1 MIDDPPLPNTLSGV
15 GPADRQPTSKLNSD
29 VWLLIDATLTF
40 LLNSLSGLD
49 WPLTRSLATSPD
61 SSISRPVIDVG
72 LASGL
77 GGFFSRRRG
86 VPSSY
91 RPGPMELELTGL
103 TQLAAERVGDEA
115 RLWPSSEPR
124 ARVLSRDEWVASAAA
139 GVERLAGPALA
150 RLEQQRPTKL
160 PAVFQ
165 RVSAQVGGLE
175 LGGVL
180 AWLSGRVLGQYDVLV
195 GDQPTEAEDV
205 ISYVG
210 PNIVALEQRL
220 GFEPGPFRLWL
231 CLHESAHRA
240 QFEGAPWV
248 RTYFLGLIDE
258 AMGAMPT
265 SGASVLTGLTRAASD
280 ALKGKSVLG
289 EHGLVGLVASE
300 EQLTAM
306 RRLSALMSVL
316 EGHGEV
322 VMDEAA
328 RDLVPQ
334 ADHFHSALR
343 ARRADPS
350 STSSMASRLL
360 GLEAKLRQYEE
371 GERFVRHLRDTGG
384 PSLVAE
390 LFEGPE
396 HLPSLDE
403 VRTPQLWLERA
414 SGSRSAARR

>member
-1 MIDDPPLPNTLSGV
+1 MLVLPQGSEVSFRVVAAFPPAT
-15 GPADRQPTSKLNSD
+15 GPDLWSS
-29 VWLLIDATLTF
+29 
-40 LLNSLSGLD
+40 NSLGSLNV
-49 WPLTRSLATSPD
+49 LLSVLVTRHGCG
-61 SSISRPVIDVG
+61 RV
-72 LASGL
+72 ASH
-77 GGFFSRRRG
+77 
-86 VPSSY
+86 
-91 RPGPMELELTGL
+91 ELECCRETSG
-103 TQLAAERVGDEA
+103 
-115 RLWPSSEPR
+115 WPR
-124 ARVLSRDEWVASAAA
+124 R
-139 GVERLAGPALA
+139 
-150 RLEQQRPTKL
+150 QQRPTKL